1 MVEELGDDWKAAD
14 QNTCCNLTPRPN
26 SHFGHVIAR
35 VVLLRNLPGSVRA
48 HNRRY
53 TGTEYSKWL
62 TNIRRRHDEA
72 KIPICFVSQTI
83 FRVSK
88 QSQISEDHSQD
99 ACPENHYHHKLLS

>member
-1 MVEELGDDWKAAD
+1 MVEEFGDDRKAAD

-26 SHFGHVIAR
+26 AHFGYVITR

-53 TGTEYSKWL
+53 TGTENSELL

-72 KIPICFVSQTI
+72 KISIGFVSKTM
-83 FRVSK
+83 FRVSER
-88 QSQISEDHSQD
+88 SQI
-99 ACPENHYHHKLLS
+99 